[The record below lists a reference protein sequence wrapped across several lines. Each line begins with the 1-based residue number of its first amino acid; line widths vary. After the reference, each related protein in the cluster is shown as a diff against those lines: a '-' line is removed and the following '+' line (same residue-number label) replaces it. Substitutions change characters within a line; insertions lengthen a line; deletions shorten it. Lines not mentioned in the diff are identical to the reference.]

1 MAILVVEDE
10 ADLSDLLIYIL
21 RRAGHEVIPAFDGD
35 AAIRL
40 WRECGPELILLDIGL
55 PRKTGWDVC
64 RIVRSESSTPIMI
77 LSAADSEED
86 VVRGLDLG
94 AEDYMTKPFS
104 PRVLQARVRTLLNR
118 SNTALTVKQPA
129 LSAITA
135 VDLKLDPDWTVNCRG
150 KSIRLTRLEYRILR
164 ELALHL
170 GKVMPHEELI
180 QRVWGYNGEA
190 SSNILKGHVRNI
202 RMKLENLGSDTTIRI
217 MPGVGYIL
225 SGGEA

>member
-1 MAILVVEDE
+1 LRLRVGMGDVDEVQEQVCFGDLLQRGTECSHQQGRKLLDESYGISEQGDIAAAQFDAARGRIEGSEELVSDVDVGIAQLVQQGGFPGVGISNQGNDRDFRALTSGAILLAVGADFLELLFEVVDAP
-10 ADLSDLLIYIL
+10 AD
-21 RRAGHEVIPAFDGD
+21 
-35 AAIRL
+35 
-40 WRECGPELILLDIGL
+40 
-55 PRKTGWDVC
+55 
-64 RIVRSESSTPIMI
+64 
-77 LSAADSEED
+77 
-86 VVRGLDLG
+86 
-94 AEDYMTKPFS
+94 
-104 PRVLQARVRTLLNR
+104 
-118 SNTALTVKQPA
+118 
-129 LSAITA
+129 ITA